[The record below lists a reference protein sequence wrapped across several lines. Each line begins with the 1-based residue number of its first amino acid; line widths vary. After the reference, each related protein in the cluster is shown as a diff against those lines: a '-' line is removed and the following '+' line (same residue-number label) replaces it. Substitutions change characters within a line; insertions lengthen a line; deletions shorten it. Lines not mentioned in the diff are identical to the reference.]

1 MPSEEIAGQLN
12 AAERRILTTAVLDAP
27 KKPDVILEVGTW
39 LGGGSTL
46 HLLRALEK
54 NGHGHLWGIEADPS
68 IYEAMLE
75 NIRRAAPEAVHR
87 FTPLFGFSHDVI
99 PEWLGQRGPDA
110 IVDLV
115 FLDGGNNPMEQIN
128 EFKLLADRI
137 PVGGQLLAHDAKMRK
152 GKWLVPY
159 LSRFDNWQVK
169 LHDVSEHGLLQSQK
183 LDHRPSPASLRAAET
198 NLLKMQCNPIEI
210 AAAVLPSKICGFALS
225 LLPQRFARRLSD
237 GCK

>member
-12 AAERRILTTAVLDAP
+12 TEERRLITAAILDAP
-27 KKPDVILEVGTW
+27 KKPEVVLEVGTW

-46 HLLRALEK
+46 HFLRALER
-54 NGHGHLWGIEADPS
+54 NGQGHLWGIEADQS
-68 IYEAMLE
+68 IYERMLE

-87 FTPLFGFSHDVI
+87 FTPLFGFSRNVI
-99 PEWLGQRGPDA
+99 PEWLHQQGPDA

-128 EFKLLADRI
+128 EFQLLDPHI
-137 PVGGQLLAHDAKMRK
+137 PVGGQLMGHDAKMRK

-159 LSRFDNWQVK
+159 LSLLDNWQVQ
-169 LHDVSEHGLLQSQK
+169 LHDVSEFGLMHARKMAPQ
-183 LDHRPSPASLRAAET
+183 PSPASRRAARMC
-198 NLLKMQCNPIEI
+198 LLKKRCNPIEI
-210 AAAVLPSKICGFALS
+210 AAAVLPSRVCGFALG
-225 LLPQRFARRLSD
+225 LLPQRFARQLSD

>member
-12 AAERRILTTAVLDAP
+12 SEERRLLTEAVLNVS
-27 KKPDVILEVGTW
+27 KKPEVILEVGTW

-46 HLLRALEK
+46 HFLRALGK
-54 NGHGHLWGIEADPS
+54 NGQGHLWGIEADQS
-68 IYEAMLE
+68 IYERMLE
-75 NIRRAAPEAVHR
+75 NIRLAAPEAVHR
-87 FTPLFGFSHDVI
+87 FTPLLGFSRDVI
-99 PEWLGQRGPDA
+99 PKWLHQQGPEA

-128 EFKLLADRI
+128 EFKLLADQI
-137 PVGGQLLAHDAKMRK
+137 PIGGQLLAHDAKLRK

-159 LSRFDNWQVK
+159 LSQLDNWQVQ
-169 LHDVSEHGLLQSQK
+169 LHDVSEHGLLQARK
-183 LDHRPSPASLRAAET
+183 LADQPSPPSYRTAEA
-198 NLLKMQCNPIEI
+198 NLLKMRCNPIEI

-225 LLPQRFARRLSD
+225 LLPQRWARRLSD